1 MSEDL
6 KPTFLRAGS
15 SASTT
20 LAPRQVPEYLVLS
33 SSDDQKSAFKPEK
46 GARPLPPSL
55 RQMLL
60 QTATTTIA
68 SGTTARPKLIEILC
82 HVDRMYVRVRKE
94 IFKYTDAWK
103 SLKLGTCPVN
113 KGTKDH
119 YYFLYLLTD
128 SCGFETENNAD
139 FRVISNVANYQPN
152 TVVLRDM
159 PFTIPVQCTFP
170 RLFHSKVGFYTEV
183 KGGTV
188 FKRTLT
194 KEQLHPYSS
203 RCIWQ

>member
-1 MSEDL
+1 
-6 KPTFLRAGS
+6 
-15 SASTT
+15 
-20 LAPRQVPEYLVLS
+20 
-33 SSDDQKSAFKPEK
+33 
-46 GARPLPPSL
+46 
-55 RQMLL
+55 
-60 QTATTTIA
+60 
-68 SGTTARPKLIEILC
+68 
-82 HVDRMYVRVRKE
+82 MYVRVRKE

-128 SCGFETENNAD
+128 SCGFKTENNAD

-203 RCIWQ
+203 LGLNKKLVKASKVSLQSKFITGTSKTSQKFGMTVLIFKDKVSTSSASQQIYM